1 MPFVHANGLRL
12 FYQDTGSG
20 PPLLLLMGHGLDHG
34 FWAKQ
39 IPVYGEHFRCLA
51 LDNRGKLHAFSCSS
65 SWTRFPSGSFKVAIR
80 TLP

>member
-20 PPLLLLMGHGLDHG
+20 PPLLLLMGHGLGHG

-51 LDNRGKLHAFSCSS
+51 LDNRGIGRSQVPPAG
-65 SWTRFPSGSFKVAIR
+65 TRWR
-80 TLP
+80 TWPPTRSR

>member
-1 MPFVHANGLRL
+1 MPSVNANGLRL

-20 PPLLLLMGHGLDHG
+20 PPLVLLMGHGLDHG

-51 LDNRGKLHAFSCSS
+51 LDNRGSDGARSRPPD
-65 SWTRFPSGSFKVAIR
+65 TRWR
-80 TLP
+80 TWPPTRSR